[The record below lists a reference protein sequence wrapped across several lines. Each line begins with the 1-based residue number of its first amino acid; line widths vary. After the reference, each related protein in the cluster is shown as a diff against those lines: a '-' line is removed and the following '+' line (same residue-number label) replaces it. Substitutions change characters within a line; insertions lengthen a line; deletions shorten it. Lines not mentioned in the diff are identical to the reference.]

1 MRRATQKQ
9 ITKIYLTSAE
19 LGFSKRELLMLTG
32 GKKPE
37 ELDVRKAS
45 KLIEHLERLK
55 RKEKVKNLETISPEW
70 NI

>member
-1 MRRATQKQ
+1 MKRATQKQ

-32 GKKPE
+32 GRKPE

-45 KLIEHLERLK
+45 EVVEHLERL
-55 RKEKVKNLETISPEW
+55 RKKERVR
-70 NI
+70 